1 MLEEVFEMLGEVGI
15 NYLSTVVK
23 ATVLYGVDVANGSA
37 SAKRHSTGEHQRGTD
52 TGGVWG
58 CKMNRLNVPIRIC

>member
-23 ATVLYGVDVANGSA
+23 TTVLDGVDVAKGSA
-37 SAKRHSTGEHQRGTD
+37 SAISLD
-52 TGGVWG
+52 THFF
-58 CKMNRLNVPIRIC
+58 L